1 MTNQSQN
8 ILVEFHRGLRTFTK
22 EQNIYSRIRRV
33 ELMGKKC
40 GGADVPPASK
50 TIHGRLWHEHAGTPA
65 LPAQTKMLGPGCAL
79 PFTSGP
85 HKATHLAMRDRTV
98 IATNLVTR
106 IFVANLVRVNSCG
119 AATRNRSNDRALRT
133 AEQST

>member
-1 MTNQSQN
+1 MANQSQN
-8 ILVEFHRGLRTFTK
+8 VLVEFHRGLRTFTK

-40 GGADVPPASK
+40 SENRRPRLLL
-50 TIHGRLWHEHAGTPA
+50 TIHGRLWHEQAGRPS

-98 IATNLVTR
+98 MATT
-106 IFVANLVRVNSCG
+106 
-119 AATRNRSNDRALRT
+119 
-133 AEQST
+133 